1 METKTTID
9 KLRILLPHWVEH
21 NYHHGED
28 FWKWA
33 KLAREEGHAE
43 VADLLD
49 QAISS
54 MKVTDGILEKALDM
68 IGGAGT
74 SHRHHDEHQ
83 HHDHPHDNHA
93 HQHGHHHDHDDQ
105 HYHG

>member
-9 KLRILLPHWVEH
+9 KLRVLLPHWVEH

-54 MKVTDGILEKALDM
+54 MKVTDGILEKTVNL
-68 IGGAGT
+68 IGGADT
-74 SHRHHDEHQ
+74 SHSHH
-83 HHDHPHDNHA
+83 
-93 HQHGHHHDHDDQ
+93 HGHHHEHDNEHDNG
-105 HYHG
+105 HHHD